1 MGITLRRLHPLFVA
15 ELRAGEL
22 GGPVDDA
29 TFGEIRDAFT
39 EHSVLVFPGQS
50 LTDERQLAFS
60 WRFGPLEQTT
70 RSIARNDTVSREIAD
85 LSNVDAAGLLIPPH
99 DPRMLYHSG
108 NQLWHSDSSFKRVPA
123 LASLLSAREVPP
135 EGGETEFAS
144 LRAAWAALP
153 AATQRRLQGR
163 VALHHFA
170 YSRGLIAPG
179 LLTAEQEAELP
190 PVRQALVRIDPVN
203 GRKALYLGSHASY
216 IEGLPVEEGRAL
228 LRDLLA
234 FATQPEFVYRH
245 TWRVGDL
252 VMWDNRAVLHR
263 GRPWDTSRYRRVM
276 HRTTVAGDGPT
287 VPDPDGA
294 PAAAVSA

>member
-60 WRFGPLEQTT
+60 RRFGPLEQTT

-85 LSNVDAAGLLIPPH
+85 LSNVDAAELLIPPH
-99 DPRMLYHSG
+99 DARMLYHSG

-153 AATQRRLQGR
+153 AATQRRLEGR
-163 VALHHFA
+163 VAVHHFA

-179 LLTAEQEAELP
+179 LLTPEQEAELP

-203 GRKALYLGSHASY
+203 GRQALYLGSHASY